1 MLSLLQ
7 NALLILSRFDGV
19 KFGKRCNDPKDLE
32 DLYIRSRSEGFGDEV
47 KRRILIGSYVL
58 SAGFYDAY
66 YKKAQQVR
74 RLIKNDFDNA
84 FKHSR
89 CNNVSNNSR

>member
-1 MLSLLQ
+1 MIIQ
-7 NALLILSRFDGV
+7 
-19 KFGKRCNDPKDLE
+19 KTLE
-32 DLYIRSRSEGFGDEV
+32 ELYIKTRSEGFGDEV

-84 FKHSR
+84 F
-89 CNNVSNNSR
+89 